1 MERHTLLL
9 LVGVLILA
17 IIFFVRYSHF
27 TLRYEGFV
35 NAPSKEI
42 AKLPKPEGTST
53 VPNTMPGAVSR
64 DPTEELASFKD
75 IAALLDLIKAYNAYY
90 EKFLINLSK
99 DSEFTLLHTKSVA
112 YSIKLQAQIDT
123 GKIVDSLKFIT
134 GERNKYKKAIDSVR
148 RNEPLYKAENM
159 KKAKV
164 VTKNVVPE
172 TGPVKVA
179 DLKHAISRARA
190 EQKRI
195 DDIRSEAPDFKQRSL
210 ILEKIQLDLQQIH
223 DKIIRKDMK
232 ESQIPIA
239 KKELI
244 NFLTNVEDPTSKI
257 SPLPRLSP
265 AQVGKKVATVAKKQQ
280 ASKINKDKQ
289 AARKQKLQVTSNF
302 EDFPED
308 RAIISTLK
316 TFEGFTSNTNDDAD
330 INMRNMP
337 NMPTYHNLDDV
348 IPANEG
354 FSNYTNNYIH
364 DSEDRDEFKESSGQI
379 VVPSDYKKA
388 MNKLKSSMRDMSW
401 DMQIGVGYDPN
412 VTVQRRITERLNQI
426 SNEIESGR
434 LSRTQTK
441 AKFMEL
447 EVLKQQLET
456 YNRRNM
462 SSSAE
467 EPNPTTYD
475 SNYGSAN
482 TSDNN
487 PLNAP
492 EYVYEVETDA
502 QPQIQGKIKNG
513 KIIVEQKILK
523 SIEKPLASND
533 YKIRPGYEMSTDEIA
548 KRGSK
553 ATFDAQLVG
562 GPDYKKNVKFL
573 CSQIKAAG
581 LGDPKEFG
589 CISNQETDVGP
600 EYSWKGNYKMV
611 CARLGNT
618 WGEWYPE
625 MFGCPKP
632 DVSHSQVP
640 KINSDCS
647 SSKPPPIERP
657 PKPCTGSQR

>member
-17 IIFFVRYSHF
+17 ILFFVRYSHF
-27 TLRYEGFV
+27 TLRYEGFA
-35 NAPSKEI
+35 NAPSKEM

-99 DSEFTLLHTKSVA
+99 DSEYTLLHTKSVA

-123 GKIVDSLKFIT
+123 GKIVDNLKFIT
-134 GERNKYKKAIDSVR
+134 SERNKYKKAIDSVR

-159 KKAKV
+159 KKAKT
-164 VTKNVVPE
+164 VTKNVVSE
-172 TGPVKVA
+172 NGPVKVA
-179 DLKHAISRARA
+179 DLKHAIARARA

-232 ESQIPIA
+232 ESQIPVA

-265 AQVGKKVATVAKKQQ
+265 AQVSKKVAASAKKQQ
-280 ASKINKDKQ
+280 VAKTNKDKQ
-289 AARKQKLQVTSNF
+289 AAKVQKLQVASNF
-302 EDFPED
+302 EDYPED

-316 TFEGFTSNTNDDAD
+316 TFEGFTSN
-330 INMRNMP
+330 INEETAVNV
-337 NMPTYHNLDDV
+337 PTYDNSDDV
-348 IPANEG
+348 LAANEG
-354 FSNYTNNYIH
+354 FSNFTNNYIH
-364 DSEDRDEFKESSGQI
+364 DSEDRDEFRDTSGQI
-379 VVPSDYKKA
+379 VVPKDYKKA
-388 MNKLKSSMRDMSW
+388 MNKLKNSMRDMSW

-412 VTVQRRITERLNQI
+412 VTVQRRVTERLNQI

-434 LSRTQTK
+434 LSKTQMK

-462 SSSAE
+462 SASVE
-467 EPNPTTYD
+467 EPSATSYD

-482 TSDNN
+482 ISDNN
-487 PLNAP
+487 PLSKP
-492 EYVYEVETDA
+492 EYAYELETDA

-513 KIIVEQKILK
+513 KIIVEQKILT

-548 KRGSK
+548 KRGST
-553 ATFDAQLVG
+553 ASFDAQMVG

-589 CISNQETDVGP
+589 CIANQEADVGP

-632 DVSHSQVP
+632 DVSHTQTP

-657 PKPCTGSQR
+657 SKPCTALLR

>member
-1 MERHTLLL
+1 MERHTLVLL
-9 LVGVLILA
+9 GGVLILG
-17 IIFFVRYSHF
+17 ILLFVRYSHF
-27 TLRYEGFV
+27 TLHYEGFV
-35 NAPSKEI
+35 DAPSKEM

-75 IAALLDLIKAYNAYY
+75 IAALLDLMKTYNSYY
-90 EKFLINLSK
+90 EKFLINLTK
-99 DSEFTLLHTKSVA
+99 NSEYTLMHTKSVA

-123 GKIVDSLKFIT
+123 GKIVDNLKFIST
-134 GERNKYKKAIDSVR
+134 ERNKYKKAIESIR

-159 KKAKV
+159 KKAKT
-164 VTKNVVPE
+164 VTKNVVSE
-172 TGPVKVA
+172 TGPVRLT
-179 DLKHAISRARA
+179 DLKHAIARARA

-223 DKIIRKDMK
+223 DKIMRKDMK
-232 ESQIPIA
+232 ESQIPVG
-239 KKELI
+239 KKELL

-265 AQVGKKVATVAKKQQ
+265 AQISKKVALSTKKQQ
-280 ASKINKDKQ
+280 ASKTNKAKQ
-289 AARKQKLQVTSNF
+289 VGKQQKLQVASNF
-302 EDFPED
+302 EDYPED

-316 TFEGFTSNTNDDAD
+316 SFDKKHVEGFTSNISEEEVFNV
-330 INMRNMP
+330 
-337 NMPTYHNLDDV
+337 PTYDNSDDV
-348 IPANEG
+348 IPSNEG

-364 DSEDRDEFKESSGQI
+364 DSEDRDEFRESTGKI
-379 VVPSDYKKA
+379 VVPKDYKKA
-388 MNKLKSSMRDMSW
+388 LDKLKTSMRDMTW

-434 LSRTQTK
+434 LGKTQMK

-462 SSSAE
+462 SSSVETPDA
-467 EPNPTTYD
+467 TTYN

-492 EYVYEVETDA
+492 EYVYQVEEDA
-502 QPQIQGKIKNG
+502 YPQAQGKIRNG
-513 KIIVEQKILK
+513 KLVVEQKILK

-533 YKIRPGYEMSTDEIA
+533 YKIRPGYEMTTDEIA
-548 KRGSK
+548 TRGSS
-553 ATFDAQLVG
+553 ASFDPELVG

-581 LGDPKEFG
+581 LGNPKEFG
-589 CISNQETDVGP
+589 CIANQETDVGP
-600 EYSWKGNYKMV
+600 SYSWKGNYKMV

-618 WGEWYPE
+618 WGEWYPQ

-632 DVSHSQVP
+632 DVSHTQAP

-647 SSKPPPIERP
+647 ASPPPPVEYV
-657 PKPCTGSQR
+657 PKPQCHR